1 MVRIVW
7 SEKYDVNVKRVN
19 EEHQKLFGMI
29 NDLYDAMNIGTGQ
42 YIVGN
47 IIDGLVDYTKFHFKT
62 EEDIMIRIA
71 YPDYEKHKFQH
82 DAFVKKVAEFQE
94 KFKKGAILLSL
105 DVLKFLEDWLIN
117 HICKMDKA
125 YSTYFNKNGIT

>member
-29 NDLYDAMNIGTGQ
+29 NDLYDAMNIGKGQ